1 MRTWISNFLLFF
13 AGLGLGVWLASVVK
27 LDLDQNHD
35 AEVFD
40 HERLAETTK
49 PPLPAPAA
57 PAPAAPAP
65 AQGSVVG
72 RLSIDRIHLQAMV
85 REGDDAG
92 TLDVA
97 LGHIPGTAFPGQKGN
112 VGVAGHRDR
121 LFSHL
126 GELKPDDT
134 IAIETPTTTYVYVV
148 DGTQIVK
155 PQDVGVLAPGP
166 HDQLTLVTCYPF
178 RYIGAAPKRYIV
190 KAHLEA
196 HNLGAASSPTQKEHS
211 LAFAAR

>member
-13 AGLGLGVWLASVVK
+13 AGLGLGVWLASMVK

-49 PPLPAPAA
+49 PTV

-126 GELKPDDT
+126 GELKADDT

-155 PQDVGVLAPGP
+155 PQDVGVLAAGP

-196 HNLGAASSPTQKEHS
+196 HNLSAASSSAQKDS
-211 LAFAAR
+211 SAAAQ